1 MNLDSDLQLL
11 DRTPEPFLKG
21 WAPTWQCCG
30 RVVLCRTRF
39 SNATA
44 AVGLVELFMLH
55 ERTRVLIRGLSRQLD
70 EYGRERASGDRLRLQ
85 QVVLYIRPTSSSIDS
100 SRTEVNVLLRIAVI
114 LSEAVQPVR
123 NTQSSECW
131 DSALILA
138 ASACGGWHSGA

>member
-1 MNLDSDLQLL
+1 
-11 DRTPEPFLKG
+11 
-21 WAPTWQCCG
+21 
-30 RVVLCRTRF
+30 
-39 SNATA
+39 
-44 AVGLVELFMLH
+44 MLH